1 MLWLEVTMLTGRC
14 KLYVLTTAL
23 SFSLMPQGASALGF
37 SAFDGTDMLKH
48 CKAWVSLLDNSN
60 FQDLDNP
67 DTLRAMA
74 RGDLVNG
81 AHCVGY
87 VQGVI
92 DDHFSCQINETSSA
106 AALDP
111 VKHFCLPDGVTPN
124 QTVRV
129 IVKWLEDH
137 PARLHEK
144 AIGLVLDALRDNF
157 PCRQKN

>member
-1 MLWLEVTMLTGRC
+1 MFTRRC
-14 KLYVLTTAL
+14 HLYVLTTAL
-23 SFSLMPQGASALGF
+23 TFVFLMPQGASALGF
-37 SAFDGTDMLKH
+37 SAYDGNEMLKD
-48 CKAWVSLLDNSN
+48 CKAWVSLLDNPN
-60 FQDLDNP
+60 FPDNMDSP
-67 DTLRAMA
+67 DNLRAISHGEM
-74 RGDLVNG
+74 VNG

-92 DDHFSCQINETSSA
+92 DDHFSCQINESSA

-111 VKHFCLPDGVTPN
+111 TKHFCLPDGVTPD

-144 AIGLVLDALRDNF
+144 AIGLVLNALRDNF
-157 PCRQKN
+157 PCRPKN